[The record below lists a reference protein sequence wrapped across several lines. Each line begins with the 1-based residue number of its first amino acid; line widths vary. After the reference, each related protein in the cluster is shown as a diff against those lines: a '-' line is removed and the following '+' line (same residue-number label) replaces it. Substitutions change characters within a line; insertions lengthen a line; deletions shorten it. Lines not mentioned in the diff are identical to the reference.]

1 VKFILWLGI
10 FPLYYGL
17 KFFWKWVV
25 VDKRVWDYLPE
36 EYKQGLPLRII
47 AAIALIVFGLYLFFG
62 VGDFLGQRF

>member
-1 VKFILWLGI
+1 
-10 FPLYYGL
+10 
-17 KFFWKWVV
+17 V